1 MKRTKE
7 EKRAYVKGLRDRWQ
21 SAKKMATEDQT
32 KEIDAIIA
40 THGMKIS
47 PVGFMI
53 ISHQMK
59 AQGLDGLPYLDAK
72 TYQGWIENG
81 FRVIKGQKS
90 TLDGITWISCGTK
103 VEKPKL
109 ADGDDGMYMIP
120 KGYHLFH
127 RSQVQAIPA

>member
-1 MKRTKE
+1 MKRSKE
-7 EKRAYVKGLRDRWQ
+7 EKQLYVKSLRDRWQ
-21 SAKKMATEDQT
+21 LAKKMSEDQT

-40 THGMKIS
+40 THGMNIS

-53 ISHQMK
+53 ISSQMK

-72 TYQGWIENG
+72 TYQGWVENG

-90 TLDGITWISCGTK
+90 TLDGITWISCSTK

-109 ADGDDGMYMIP
+109 VDGDDSMYMIP